1 MSTRINKIRILLIA
15 AILAALSHT
24 VSAQQTSGDVAAG
37 FGIAYGFNIATDGEL
52 GLDLNA
58 YYAITDGLRL
68 GVDFIYY
75 MLNDPQ
81 FQDPRF
87 FEVNV
92 NTSYHFFNREVLR
105 MYVLLG
111 MHYASFRYDR
121 PVISPDSEE
130 SDSEYGLNIGAGI
143 EFDYETIIIFIEP
156 KLTIDGFDQP
166 SITVGGRLPF

>member
-1 MSTRINKIRILLIA
+1 MSTRLYKIRISLLTA
-15 AILAALSHT
+15 FLLALSLT
-24 VSAQQTSGDVAAG
+24 ANAQQTSGDVAIG
-37 FGIAYGFNIATDGEL
+37 FGVAYGFDIVTDGEL
-52 GLDLNA
+52 GVDLNA
-58 YYAITDGLRL
+58 YYSITDGIRL

-75 MLNDPQ
+75 LLNDPQ
-81 FQDPRF
+81 FQEPRF

-92 NTSYHFFNREVLR
+92 NSSYHFVNREVLR

-130 SDSEYGLNIGAGI
+130 SDSEIGFNMGWGI
-143 EFDYETIIIFIEP
+143 EFDYKTIILFIEP
-156 KLTIDGFDQP
+156 KLTIGGFDQP